1 MHLLL
6 LVIAFGG
13 AISIRLLPVCSAT
26 IHDKNRSQTAV
37 ITQHE
42 WLRTL
47 LAFALPP
54 LLIVATGLAV
64 VLMGPGGH
72 MHMHVHTSPCV
83 SLISHG
89 VSLGLLAVALL
100 VLVHRSWEGWK
111 SIHQLGGYPLCQ
123 LGDRTGRVLPHPLPF
138 AARVG
143 FWNSDL
149 LLSQG
154 LLNQLSAEQVEAVLQ
169 HEQAHEHFHDTFWF
183 FWLGWL
189 HQIGR
194 WLPKSDELWQKLLL
208 LRELRADA
216 MAATRCDRIVLAEAL
231 FQVASA
237 PLPSNAL
244 LAAFGDDS
252 DATRLE
258 TRIDALLEEQ
268 ASFNLEG
275 DRSWYWGWVA
285 CLPLL
290 VVPFCHC

>member
-6 LVIAFGG
+6 LAMTFGVAIA
-13 AISIRLLPVCSAT
+13 IRLLPLWGQRGQNDTV
-26 IHDKNRSQTAV
+26 
-37 ITQHE
+37 TQHE

-54 LLIVATGLAV
+54 LLIVAAGFAV
-64 VLMGPGGH
+64 VLMGPSGH
-72 MHMHVHTSPCV
+72 MHMHVQTSPCV
-83 SLISHG
+83 SLISHILS
-89 VSLGLLAVALL
+89 VGLLAVALL
-100 VLVHRSWEGWK
+100 VLVRRSWNGWR
-111 SIHQLGGYPLCQ
+111 SINQLGCYPLCHFD
-123 LGDRTGRVLPHPLPF
+123 GHTGRVLPHQLPF

-154 LLNQLSAEQVEAVLQ
+154 LLSQLSDEQVKAVLQ

-189 HQIGR
+189 RQIGG
-194 WLPKSDELWQKLLL
+194 WLPNNEALWQRLLL

-216 MAATRCDRIVLAEAL
+216 MAATRCDRLVLAEAL

-237 PLPSNAL
+237 PLPSGEL
-244 LAAFGDDS
+244 MAAFGDDS
-252 DATRLE
+252 DVTRLE
-258 TRIDALLEEQ
+258 TRIDALLDDR
-268 ASFNLEG
+268 ASFDLDR
-275 DRSWYWGWVA
+275 DRSWYWAWIA

>member
-6 LVIAFGG
+6 LAMTLGVALI
-13 AISIRLLPVCSAT
+13 IRLLPVGSERVRNA
-26 IHDKNRSQTAV
+26 S
-37 ITQHE
+37 ITQQD
-42 WLRTL
+42 WFLTL

-54 LLIVATGLAV
+54 LLIVASSLAV

-72 MHMHVHTSPCV
+72 MHMHAQANPCV
-83 SLISHG
+83 SLVSHL
-89 VSLGLLAVALL
+89 VSLGLLVVASFFL
-100 VLVHRSWEGWK
+100 VRRGWEGWR
-111 SIHQLGGYPLCQ
+111 SSQQFVRYPLCH
-123 LGDRTGRVLPHPLPF
+123 LAGHMGRVLPHEVPF
-138 AARVG
+138 AARTG

-154 LLNQLSAEQVEAVLQ
+154 LVDDLPAEQVQAVLQ

-189 HQIGR
+189 RQIGG
-194 WLPKSDELWQKLLL
+194 WLPKTEALWQQLLL

-216 MAATRCDRIVLAEAL
+216 MAATRCDRLVLAEAL

-237 PLPSNAL
+237 PLPSSAL
-244 LAAFGDDS
+244 VAAFGEDS
-252 DATRLE
+252 DVTRLE
-258 TRIDALLEEQ
+258 TRIDALLDEQ
-268 ASFNLEG
+268 ASFNLES